1 MTSHLLAK
9 KYKYARPGIQT
20 TPWNTQELCMNDP
33 FGNRM
38 VFFESIQK

>member
-1 MTSHLLAK
+1 M
-9 KYKYARPGIQT
+9 QT